1 MPDQQEFP
9 TFCTRFL
16 RGCWCHLGSTDESRR
31 TFHLTRVPMKELLR
45 WKTFPPMDG
54 GVFHRR
60 SSFIRT
66 LVRWKVLLALHRWRA
81 LHKAQGTWMCRET
94 MVVAG
99 GGWRWLVLWNGKIW
113 FTSGFHCADIAYSK
127 EIDVPFQTFVL
138 FTCQISRNFQHFAP
152 DFCGA
157 ADVILGPQMNPG
169 GLFIWR
175 EFRWRN
181 SSGERLLHRR
191 EGFSPE
197 EFLHRTL
204 VRWKVLLALHRWRAL
219 HKAQGTW
226 MCRETMVV
234 AGGGWRWLV
243 LWNGKIWFI
252 SGFHCADIAYS
263 KEIDVPFQTFVLF
276 TCQISRNFQHFA
288 PDFCGAADVILG
300 PQMNPGGLFIWR
312 EFRWRNS
319 SGERLLHRREGLS
332 PEEFLHRTLVR
343 WKVLLALHRWRAL
356 HKAQGTWMCRETM
369 VVGGWWFSDI
379 AWIIIL
385 FDLYDWQRRCQQL
398 EPGGKSR
405 QYCFRDF
412 RDFWTDLSCR
422 RTNQCSSQRSQ
433 RWVGIEM
440 DYQ

>member
-60 SSFIRT
+60 SSFI
-66 LVRWKVLLALHRWRA
+66 
-81 LHKAQGTWMCRET
+81 
-94 MVVAG
+94 
-99 GGWRWLVLWNGKIW
+99 
-113 FTSGFHCADIAYSK
+113 
-127 EIDVPFQTFVL
+127 
-138 FTCQISRNFQHFAP
+138 
-152 DFCGA
+152 
-157 ADVILGPQMNPG
+157 
-169 GLFIWR
+169 
-175 EFRWRN
+175 
-181 SSGERLLHRR
+181 
-191 EGFSPE
+191 
-197 EFLHRTL
+197 
-204 VRWKVLLALHRWRAL
+204 
-219 HKAQGTW
+219 
-226 MCRETMVV
+226 
-234 AGGGWRWLV
+234 
-243 LWNGKIWFI
+243 
-252 SGFHCADIAYS
+252 
-263 KEIDVPFQTFVLF
+263 
-276 TCQISRNFQHFA
+276 
-288 PDFCGAADVILG
+288 
-300 PQMNPGGLFIWR
+300 
-312 EFRWRNS
+312 
-319 SGERLLHRREGLS
+319 
-332 PEEFLHRTLVR
+332 RTLVR

-440 DYQ
+440 DHPFDRCKWIWCLFDNGNIWVYGECWGLFCHDRRFWM